1 LTHTIPTC
9 FTLWNVAAH
18 IKQLDSLAAVT
29 TVIAVAILTV
39 VQIKAGSTSSEALSA
54 QGEMINNYNWFQ
66 ARQIRQLVADAT
78 AVQLELAARDA
89 PAPLKATLE
98 AKARKFA
105 VVATQQNARKTE
117 QRDDGA
123 AAQARFERLSA
134 QSSKLDLAQGI
145 LTLSVAMFAL
155 VALTDKF
162 WLYVLA
168 LVPFTAGV
176 VLGALA
182 FVGG

>member
-1 LTHTIPTC
+1 MLYIEHVSSQPR
-9 FTLWNVAAH
+9 
-18 IKQLDSLAAVT
+18 QLDTLAAVT

-39 VQIKAGSTSSEALSA
+39 VQIKANSVSSEALSA

-89 PAPLKATLE
+89 PDALRSRLE

-105 VVATQQNARKTE
+105 VIATQQNARKEE

-123 AAQARFERLSA
+123 AAEARFKRLTV
-134 QSSKLDLAQGI
+134 QSSSFDLAQGI

-155 VALTDKF
+155 VALTDKL
-162 WLYVLA
+162 WLYALA
-168 LVPFTAGV
+168 LAPLAAGI
-176 VLGALA
+176 VLCGLA
-182 FVGG
+182 MFSG